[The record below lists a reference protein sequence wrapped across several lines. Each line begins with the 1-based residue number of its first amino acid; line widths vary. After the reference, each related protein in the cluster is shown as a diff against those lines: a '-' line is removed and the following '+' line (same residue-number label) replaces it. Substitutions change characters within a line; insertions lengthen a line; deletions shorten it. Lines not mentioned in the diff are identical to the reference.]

1 MDSQSTYAFL
11 VAVSQYTADESLHA
25 LNQAWTNVQG
35 LDKILRSQSI
45 GLTRDHIVVME
56 NPTDKTRL
64 TTELR
69 NIATKDGIKTL
80 VIYYAGHGI
89 LDENS
94 CHYLTLTNS
103 TVENIDIDGY
113 EITEINKAL
122 SKNKNLTV
130 ILLMDSCFSEK
141 AFDNFLMSNY
151 LLIAS
156 SARNRTSKYPVDS
169 DFSAFTNELLNILKN
184 GIDNGK
190 NEITWRE
197 VYSNLK
203 KNLVEKGFPVPKIS
217 SQNEV
222 DEIVVAKNNFAAPV
236 QNFDNQWVNVIKN
249 ISKENPSL
257 QEEVQLIIDSQSP
270 QMINELKQKLLQH
283 FPYPISHPL
292 SKLFGKEPSTDA
304 YLHLFERILQFL
316 SFVYLAQLEKCR
328 SKNNF
333 AISSECKILLMRIDS
348 PDDVFYMELLPVLIS
363 ELKKNNIDIF
373 IHKIDFSN
381 TKLQNAINQLHTAK
395 TNAVSIDIIKK
406 AILILIE
413 SISILVNYKLISI
426 REVRVNFPKYK
437 DIKYNHSIS
446 LLQGDE
452 PVQYENWEKMGNDFK
467 KLFSMRSEATNTNSI
482 LFIHYNKQ
490 ENSIV
495 DYINLHPLFIDSQ
508 AIMTEKNKKTE
519 IPDIYFYSGKNENDQ
534 FLYQNVTSF
543 EKNDSKPYNEL
554 NPFDLGMEIFE
565 KQIL

>member
-304 YLHLFERILQFL
+304 YLNLFERILQFL